1 MSKKWIYILVSL
13 GLLQSCAD
21 RAYRGDAD
29 MQMAIN
35 EPMPVMIVVGDPQNL
50 LSKGSGAIDS
60 DTDSWG
66 GAPIYVYSFR
76 KDLYTAF
83 SSLGSDQNGE
93 CLVDASVEDPGNL
106 AGKPARVSELDAY
119 ATWTGPVKTIYYPAN
134 IQPYDFYAYYIDD
147 MQIPSESIS
156 RTQTSISFP
165 VEIDGSQDLMS
176 AKAALTDSQL
186 NREDLSDEDR
196 YDMINYAYSAFTAAM
211 NIQPVV
217 YFKHHLVRLCF
228 DVYPYF
234 TEESGKQLF
243 VDAIEVRSRTKG
255 TFTVA
260 DKSEERIGVDF
271 SSDDADPS
279 ALPLLSLKGDGGE
292 DLIPADNPDIYNI
305 PPYTGDPEATLVQRT
320 PVRIG
325 ESLLVAPDTQYEVH
339 LHLRE
344 ISRNGTVYLS
354 DNKYVITPSSGAE
367 SFSPGNQ
374 YTVRF
379 SVYGLTEV
387 QINVGLVPWGDG
399 GSLTVDEDVPPA
411 G

>member
-176 AKAALTDSQL
+176 AKAALTVFFFWFAISFLMRQKYNAAPYPASVPADSL
-186 NREDLSDEDR
+186 P
-196 YDMINYAYSAFTAAM
+196 TAR
-211 NIQPVV
+211 IVE
-217 YFKHHLVRLCF
+217 K
-228 DVYPYF
+228 
-234 TEESGKQLF
+234 F
-243 VDAIEVRSRTKG
+243 V
-255 TFTVA
+255 
-260 DKSEERIGVDF
+260 
-271 SSDDADPS
+271 
-279 ALPLLSLKGDGGE
+279 LSLFTI
-292 DLIPADNPDIYNI
+292 L
-305 PPYTGDPEATLVQRT
+305 
-320 PVRIG
+320 
-325 ESLLVAPDTQYEVH
+325 
-339 LHLRE
+339 
-344 ISRNGTVYLS
+344 
-354 DNKYVITPSSGAE
+354 
-367 SFSPGNQ
+367 
-374 YTVRF
+374 
-379 SVYGLTEV
+379 
-387 QINVGLVPWGDG
+387 
-399 GSLTVDEDVPPA
+399 
-411 G
+411 